1 MPLRRT
7 SGVEMTDPFHKDRYS
22 GMHGFVDKTL
32 DQVAAIVGGI
42 TLAAQTLVGQAN
54 VFTVGD
60 RTYLSAPRCPG
71 ASASG

>member
-1 MPLRRT
+1 
-7 SGVEMTDPFHKDRYS
+7 MTDPFDKDRYS
-22 GMHGFVDKTL
+22 RTHGFVDKAL

-42 TLAAQTLVGQAN
+42 TLAEQTLSWAGK